1 MLPRNTTL
9 TVEKGVNMEFRLGA
23 RRAVLVAAG
32 LVASLGLAACASTDA
47 ASSSSSGGDGKKEVD
62 LALVA
67 YSTPQAAYEK
77 ITAAFQKTDA
87 GKNVKFTQSYGA
99 SGDQSRAV
107 ASGLPADFV
116 MFSLETDM
124 TRLTEAGLVADDWN
138 ADQNKGIITKSVVAL
153 VTRKGNPKNITTF
166 ADLTKPGVDVITPNP
181 FSSGGARW
189 NIMAVYGAETQAGK
203 SQAQAS
209 AFLTK
214 VLRNV
219 SVQDDSAR
227 AALQTFTGGKGDVLI
242 SYENEAIFAQQNG
255 QDIDYVVPDD
265 TLLIENPAAVTKN
278 SKHPKEAKAFL
289 DFVHSPEAQKIFAAN
304 GYRPVVDGADTAG
317 QKFPTPSG
325 LFTITDLGGWP
336 EVATKYFDVDKGIV
350 TAIERRLGV
359 SVEKK

>member
-1 MLPRNTTL
+1 
-9 TVEKGVNMEFRLGA
+9 MEFRSG
-23 RRAVLVAAG
+23 RRRVTLVAAG
-32 LVASLGLAACASTDA
+32 LVASLALAACASTDA
-47 ASSSSSGGDGKKEVD
+47 SGSASASGDANQEEVD

-67 YSTPQAAYEK
+67 YSTPQAAYQK
-77 ITAAFQKTDA
+77 IIAAFQKTDA
-87 GKNVKFTQSYGA
+87 GKNVKFTESYGA
-99 SGDQSRAV
+99 SGDQSRAIE
-107 ASGLPADFV
+107 SGLPADFV

-124 TRLTEAGLVADDWN
+124 IRLTKAGLVADDWN
-138 ADQNKGIITKSVVAL
+138 ADEHKGIITESLVAL
-153 VTRKGNPKNITTF
+153 VTRKGNPKGIKSF

-189 NIMAVYGAETQAGK
+189 NIMAIHGAQTQAGK
-203 SQAQAS
+203 SEAEAA

-227 AALQTFTGGKGDVLI
+227 AALQTFSGGKGDVLI

-289 DFVHSPEAQKIFAAN
+289 DFVRSPEAQKIFAEN
-304 GYRPVVDGADTAG
+304 GYRPVVEGADTAG
-317 QKFPTPSG
+317 QDFPTPSG
-325 LFTITDLGGWP
+325 LFTIADLGGWP

-350 TAIERRLGV
+350 TDIERKLGV